1 MSLPLLASGVDLA
14 TYMQQDIDL
23 AAAELALR
31 TASAAI
37 RRWTRQD
44 ITLVV
49 GDVATLRGGE
59 RVLSLPQR
67 PLVVGTDHPL
77 TVVEL
82 AEWGSPSQTLVEELG
97 YSRLGNELTRGHP
110 EYLGSWRGCVWAP
123 RVRVTYSHGYA
134 EVPDDIAGVALD
146 LAAATLANPNRL
158 RSETVGGESVVYTVE
173 TFGTGSLTSSHRE
186 ILEGYRRSA
195 YSVRMR

>member
-1 MSLPLLASGVDLA
+1 MSLPPLATGVDLA

-23 AAAELALR
+23 AGAELALR

-37 RRWTRQD
+37 RRWVGQD

-49 GDVATLRGGE
+49 GDVVNLRGGD

-67 PLVVGTDHPL
+67 PALVDDDHPL

-82 AEWGSPSQTLVEELG
+82 AEWGSPSQTLTEDLG
-97 YSRLGNELTRGHP
+97 YSRLDGELTRGHP
-110 EYLGSWRGCVWAP
+110 MYGASYRGCVWAP

-134 EVPDDIAGVALD
+134 EVPDEIAGVALD

-186 ILEGYRRSA
+186 ILGRYRRTA
-195 YSVRMR
+195 YTVRLR